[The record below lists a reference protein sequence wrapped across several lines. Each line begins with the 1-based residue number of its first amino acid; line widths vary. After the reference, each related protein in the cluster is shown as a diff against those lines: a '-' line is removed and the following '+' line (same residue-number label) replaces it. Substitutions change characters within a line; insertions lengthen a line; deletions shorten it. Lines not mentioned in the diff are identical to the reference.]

1 MYFSVQ
7 QPRFNRRPLVHTGLS
22 WDQFLRNA
30 THTASQ
36 SAPVYSQDEGA
47 FYLVL
52 DLPGIS
58 KDQLNISVDTAAIR
72 LQSKEGA
79 PRSYRAAYE
88 FPMEIDANLSEAKLE
103 NGVLRLKLAK
113 NKPVD
118 KAVTLEIQ

>member
-7 QPRFNRRPLVHTGLS
+7 QPRFSRRPIVHTGLG
-22 WDQFLRNA
+22 WDQFLSNVV
-30 THTASQ
+30 HTASQ

-58 KDQLNISVDTAAIR
+58 KDQLSISIDSAAIR
-72 LQSKEGA
+72 LQTKEGA

-88 FPMEIDANLSEAKLE
+88 FPTEIDASLSEAKLE

-113 NKPVD
+113 KAPVD
-118 KAVTLEIQ
+118 KSVALEIQ